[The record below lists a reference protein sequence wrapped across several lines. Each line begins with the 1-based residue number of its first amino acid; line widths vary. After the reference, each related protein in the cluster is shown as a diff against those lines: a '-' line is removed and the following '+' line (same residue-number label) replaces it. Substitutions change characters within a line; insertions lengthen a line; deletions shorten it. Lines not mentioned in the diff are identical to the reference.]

1 LTLLLDLEGSLD
13 TMANPPNPGFILVEL
28 AGEHPGQLR
37 VLDSAANLLADGG
50 AQVHA
55 WAPAGRVA
63 CFEPGTVGAGM
74 LIASMTEP
82 SRISPLV
89 RQSLLPY
96 LKAQMPSHSVP
107 KILQINGLPAAGLP
121 ELLDIPTVA
130 SVPRSPKGLRNALMV
145 IQGSATNPA
154 QMDKYR
160 DIILPMMKERGSFYE
175 AFALAEGEVVAL
187 SGEWKEQIFAISR
200 WPTRASAEDFWFAER
215 YQDSAIPLRIG
226 AGKFTVHVV
235 DEV

>member
-1 LTLLLDLEGSLD
+1 
-13 TMANPPNPGFILVEL
+13 MANPPNPGFILVEL
-28 AGEHPGQLR
+28 AGEHPGQVRL
-37 VLDSAANLLADGG
+37 LEASAKLLADGG

-74 LIASMTEP
+74 LIASMSDP
-82 SRISPLV
+82 ARIAPLV
-89 RQSLLPY
+89 RQALLPH
-96 LKAQMPSHSVP
+96 LKANMPASSIP
-107 KILQINGLPAAGLP
+107 KVLQVNGLPAVGLP
-121 ELLDIPTVA
+121 DLMDIPTIA

-145 IQGSATNPA
+145 IQGSASNPA

-160 DIILPMMKERGSFYE
+160 DVILPMMKERGSFYE

-200 WPTRASAEDFWFAER
+200 WPTRASAEDFWFADR
-215 YQDSAIPLRIG
+215 YQGTAIPLRIG
-226 AGKFTVHVV
+226 SGKFTVHVL
-235 DEV
+235 DET